1 MSSNTSTLKT
11 ILVIILLIG
20 TGGLGYYIGTYNPA
34 STKKSRTKGGCTP
47 TATEK
52 VTGAE
57 SDSYKYNSKNKCTPT
72 ECVDGYTFDSS
83 STSCAKLP
91 ATHTERAGQ
100 ACTPSDSEKV
110 PQGVE
115 YVWGRDGVECLVSKC
130 VYGYDADL
138 GSGKCNK
145 NL

>member
-1 MSSNTSTLKT
+1 MSSNTSILKT
-11 ILVIILLIG
+11 ILVVILLIG
-20 TGGLGYYIGTYNPA
+20 TGGLGYYVGTYNPH
-34 STKKSRTKGGCTP
+34 SDKKKKNVACTP

-52 VTGAE
+52 VTGAKPN
-57 SDSYKYNSKNKCTPT
+57 SYKYNSKNKCAPT

-100 ACTPSDSEKV
+100 PCRPSYKEKV
-110 PQGVE
+110 PHGDF
-115 YVWGRDGVECLVSKC
+115 YVWGRDGVECLVSQC
-130 VYGYDADL
+130 QTGYDADL